1 MSNLPRFGLMLLL
14 LLLHAVLPAAVAQAA
29 AVVASPAD
37 LIAGVQKRY
46 GQLHSLEFD
55 FAQVTLTSGR
65 SREGRGQAVFYRPAR
80 ATGATK
86 EDHGGVI
93 RWNYAEPT
101 EQTIINDGREVSIY
115 TPRDKQ
121 LLVTPASEME
131 ADVTYSMFT
140 GARGLQDEFEASPA
154 DPLFLLTPSQAGTT
168 AVQLTPRRSQS
179 QVKRIQL
186 WLDGSQGIQRILME
200 DHFGAFTELTFT
212 NIRFNGLRPDDPGQ
226 AQALR
231 RLDLA
236 PGTETI
242 RQ

>member
-1 MSNLPRFGLMLLL
+1 MSNLLRFGLLL
-14 LLLHAVLPAAVAQAA
+14 LLPLLVALPPATVVRTAA
-29 AVVASPAD
+29 AASPAD

-65 SREGRGQAVFYRPAR
+65 SREGRGQAVFYRPMR
-80 ATGATK
+80 ATGASQK
-86 EDHGGVI
+86 DNDGVI

-101 EQTIINDGREVSIY
+101 EQTIVNDGREVSIY

-140 GARGLQDEFEASPA
+140 GARGLQDEFEAGPA
-154 DPLFLLTPSQAGTT
+154 DPLFLLTPSLAGTT
-168 AVQLTPRRSQS
+168 AVQLTPRRPQS

-200 DHFGAFTELTFT
+200 DHFGALTELTFT
-212 NIRFNGLRPDDPGQ
+212 NIRFNGLRPDDASQ

-231 RLDLA
+231 RLDLV

>member
-1 MSNLPRFGLMLLL
+1 MSNPSRFGLLLVLLL
-14 LLLHAVLPAAVAQAA
+14 LAVHPAADARTAA
-29 AVVASPAD
+29 AASPSD

-46 GQLHSLEFD
+46 GRLHSLEFD

-65 SREGRGQAVFYRPAR
+65 TREGRGQAVFYRPAH
-80 ATGATK
+80 ATGAAKK
-86 EDHGGVI
+86 ENGGVI

-101 EQTIINDGREVSIY
+101 EQTIVNDGREVSIY

-154 DPLFLLTPSQAGTT
+154 DPLFLLTPSQAGTM
-168 AVQLTPRRSQS
+168 AVQLTPRRPQS

-186 WLDGSQGIQRILME
+186 WLDGSHGIQRILME
-200 DHFGAFTELTFT
+200 DHFGALTELTFT
-212 NIRFNGLRPDDPGQ
+212 NIRFNGLRPDDAGQ
-226 AQALR
+226 AQTLR

>member
-1 MSNLPRFGLMLLL
+1 MSNLPRFGLLLVFLLL
-14 LLLHAVLPAAVAQAA
+14 AGHAAVAARTAA
-29 AVVASPAD
+29 ASPAE
-37 LIAGVQKRY
+37 LIAGVQQRY

-55 FAQVTLTSGR
+55 FAQVTLTGGR
-65 SREGRGQAVFYRPAR
+65 TREGRGQAVFYRPGR
-80 ATGATK
+80 ATGAAK
-86 EDHGGVI
+86 EEHGGVI
-93 RWNYAEPT
+93 RWNYAEPS
-101 EQTIINDGREVSIY
+101 EQTIVNDGREVSIY

-140 GARGLQDEFEASPA
+140 GARGLLDEFEAGQA

-168 AVQLTPRRSQS
+168 AVQLTPRRPQT

-186 WLDGSQGIQRILME
+186 WLDHSQGIQRILME
-200 DHFGAFTELTFT
+200 DHFGALTELTFT
-212 NIRFNGLRPDDPGQ
+212 NIRFNGLRPNDADK